1 MTAART
7 SRGAQKGAFL
17 LEALI
22 SILVISF
29 GILGIVGLQA
39 RALKSVGDAQYRGE
53 AAFYAATLAGRM
65 WEHDPTDVENYFGP
79 AGTGFTNWSDQITA
93 AGSGLPGAAANP
105 PTVLITD
112 LQSAQ
117 GMMAVIKINWQ
128 APGETTLHSYVSN
141 AIIGNNV
148 TP

>member
-1 MTAART
+1 MILPRP
-7 SRGAQKGAFL
+7 SLRAQRGAFL

-39 RALKSVGDAQYRGE
+39 RSLNAVGDAQYRGE

-65 WEHDPTDVENYFGP
+65 WEHDPTDVVNYFGP
-79 AGTGFTNWSDQITA
+79 TGTGFTNWSDQITA

-105 PTVLITD
+105 PTVVISD
-112 LQSAQ
+112 LDSGH
-117 GMMAVIKINWQ
+117 GMMAKITISWK
-128 APGETTLHSYVSN
+128 APTDTTVHSYVSN
-141 AIIGNNV
+141 AVIGSNS
-148 TP
+148 TS